1 VATWTETKAWLAK
14 TFTLAVDEAEW
25 VGLAFKF
32 SRPNGGEDILQKQR
46 VEIAQ
51 AFGQPHLLIW
61 SDIIEADRVPP
72 RVALAHNMSLA
83 IGGVAIHEN
92 LLVLRTVLPLE
103 NVDFAYLEKAMR
115 YVAHEAARLR
125 MNTPPSAA

>member
-1 VATWTETKAWLAK
+1 MATWSETKEWLAK
-14 TFTLAVDEAEW
+14 TFTLAVDEPEW
-25 VGLAFKF
+25 VGLGFKWDD
-32 SRPNGGEDILQKQR
+32 PKGGPEPVVQRQR

-72 RVALAHNMSLA
+72 RVALSHNMTLA
-83 IGGVAIHEN
+83 IGGIAILEN

-103 NVDFAYLEKAMR
+103 NLDFAYLEKAMR

-125 MNTPPSAA
+125 INTPAT